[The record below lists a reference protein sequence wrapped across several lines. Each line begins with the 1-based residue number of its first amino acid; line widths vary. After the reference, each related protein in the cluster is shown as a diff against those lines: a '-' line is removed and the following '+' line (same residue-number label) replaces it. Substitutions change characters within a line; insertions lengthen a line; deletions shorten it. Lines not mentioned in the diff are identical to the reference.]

1 MIAIAFDLVVAEAQK
16 HHPKG
21 VAQAY
26 ADKRSTLAMH
36 GLDWVQGSLYVSRTE
51 DLAKLF
57 AAKSPGCPDDIMLY
71 LSASDHVHALRSDP
85 IPRHRDP
92 VA

>member
-1 MIAIAFDLVVAEAQK
+1 MFAIAFDLVVAEAQK

-26 ADKRSTLAMH
+26 ADIKSTLAMH
-36 GLDWVQGSLYVSRTE
+36 GFDWVQGSLYVNQTE

-57 AAKSPGCPDDIMLY
+57 AAIL
-71 LSASDHVHALRSDP
+71 ALKTLVWLPPTDP
-85 IPRHRDP
+85 SGRDG
-92 VA
+92 